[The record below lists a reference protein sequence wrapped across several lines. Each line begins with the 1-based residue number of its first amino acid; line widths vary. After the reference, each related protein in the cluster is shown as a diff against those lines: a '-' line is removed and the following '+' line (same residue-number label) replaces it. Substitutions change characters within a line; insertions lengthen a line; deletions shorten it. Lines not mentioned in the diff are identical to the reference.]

1 MPVELRGVT
10 WDHERGIGG
19 VRAATSAYLAERP
32 QWRVEW
38 TTRSLQAFADQSL
51 EELARRFDLLV
62 IDHPAVGDAV
72 ARGCLL
78 PLDEGARPA
87 STAQKPPT
95 GVGRSDESYEWDGRR
110 WAFAIDAA
118 AQVSAYRPDLLEA
131 AGVPLPRTWND
142 AKEAAALLRR
152 RGLWTALPMV
162 PVDAINAFLAVC
174 VALGGEPFSPAAGGV
189 VPREVGGEALDL
201 LATMISRCHPSSLR
215 WNPPRTLE
223 HMATEG
229 DVAYCPLAFGYSNY
243 SRAGFRDRLVR
254 FAGGPAGEDGVPRG
268 TLGGAGL
275 AVSAYAPA
283 PEEAVALAS
292 FLADGATQRGDYFR
306 GGGQPAHRSAWTDPT
321 VNSASSCFFSDTLAA
336 MDAAYLRPRYDGFL
350 RFQDAGGRIVHS
362 FLSGPAEPKA
372 ALARLDDAYVA
383 SLTEAKD

>member
-1 MPVELRGVT
+1 MPAVLRGVT

-19 VRAATSAYLAERP
+19 IRAATSAFLEERP
-32 QWRVEW
+32 GCRVEW
-38 TTRSLQAFADQSL
+38 TARSLQAFAEQSL

-62 IDHPAVGDAV
+62 IDHPAMGHAV
-72 ARGCLL
+72 ARACLL
-78 PLDEGARPA
+78 PLDEEARPA
-87 STAQKPPT
+87 SASETSRT
-95 GVGRSDESYEWDGRR
+95 GVGRSDESYDWDGRR

-131 AGVPLPRTWND
+131 AGISLPRTWTD
-142 AKEAAALLRR
+142 ALDAAAILRR
-152 RGLWTALPMV
+152 RGLWAAVPMV

-174 VALGGEPFSPAAGGV
+174 IALGGEPFSPPAGRV
-189 VPREVGGEALDL
+189 APPDVGGDALDL
-201 LATMISRCHPSSLR
+201 LASMISRCHPSSLQ
-215 WNPPRTLE
+215 WNPPSMLE

-243 SRAGFRDRLVR
+243 ARPGFRDRLVR

-275 AVSAYAPA
+275 AVSAYSRA
-283 PEEAVALAS
+283 PEDAVALAS
-292 FLADGATQRGDYFR
+292 FIADGATQRGVYFR
-306 GGGQPAHRSAWTDPT
+306 GGGQPGHRSAWTDPA

-350 RFQDAGGRIVHS
+350 RFQGAGGRIVHS
-362 FLSGPAEPKA
+362 FLKRRADPEAT
-372 ALARLDDAYVA
+372 LARLDDAYVA
-383 SLTEAKD
+383 SLTEARG